1 VSSHDEASIRDQAI
15 EAVQGYAYYVVG
27 LEVDQAKSVA
37 RRAVNALTVAGLLPE
52 RDEESI
58 DRTRLLERHI
68 DNVLSPGRDRGHEP
82 FLPSGALGD
91 SGCCGGRVCGVV
103 AGREQASRDARGGV
117 SSA

>member
-58 DRTRLLERHI
+58 DRTRLLDHI
-68 DNVLSPGRDRGHEP
+68 DNVLAPSAGTNRAYLAALLEIRDAVV
-82 FLPSGALGD
+82 GAPA
-91 SGCCGGRVCGVV
+91 VV